1 MARSRSN
8 DSPTT
13 PKRVRG
19 PWAEG
24 MNAKVDE
31 EGPSSVTKDREG
43 KSPKGKSHRSESKS
57 PKGAT
62 KSPKPKAKGTSPK
75 VKVSKAKASSRTQ
88 SPKATKGR
96 PSCPVPSSSLDWPP
110 TPFRKVSKL
119 KKKTNGHLFHD
130 DEAFF

>member
-88 SPKATKGR
+88 SPKATKR
-96 PSCPVPSSSLDWPP
+96 KTKLPSPFLIPRLASNPVQ
-110 TPFRKVSKL
+110 KGEQI
-119 KKKTNGHLFHD
+119 KKKNQRSFVPR
-130 DEAFF
+130 